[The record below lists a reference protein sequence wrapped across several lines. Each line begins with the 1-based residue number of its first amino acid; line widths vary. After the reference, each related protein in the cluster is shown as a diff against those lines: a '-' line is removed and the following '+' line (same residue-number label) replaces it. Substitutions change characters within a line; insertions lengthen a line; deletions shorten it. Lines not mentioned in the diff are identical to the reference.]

1 MATFLKATF
10 RLPEPVV
17 FESTGLYV
25 LKLISVWCPSLATVK
40 ILIEYELELHAPIW

>member
-40 ILIEYELELHAPIW
+40 ILTEYELELHAPIW